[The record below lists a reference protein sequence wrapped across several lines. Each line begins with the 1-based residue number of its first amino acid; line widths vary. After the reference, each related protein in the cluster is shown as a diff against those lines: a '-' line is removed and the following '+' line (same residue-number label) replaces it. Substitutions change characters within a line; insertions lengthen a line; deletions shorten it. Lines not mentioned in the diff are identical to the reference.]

1 MDATGRDPGSPRQT
15 PQTRVFGAALVLGV
29 QRQKALVGVLSWT
42 WHSTPI
48 TGRKPCVAL
57 LLARAV
63 LSTACS
69 LAVITR
75 RSIVHAFAAVGVAK
89 HRSESMLRAAA
100 ATFYALLAVLWGFVE
115 TLECYGVR

>member
-15 PQTRVFGAALVLGV
+15 PQTRVFGAAVVDGA

-42 WHSTPI
+42 WHSIPI
-48 TGRKPCVAL
+48 TGRKPCVVVV

-63 LSTACS
+63 LSTAGS

-75 RSIVHAFAAVGVAK
+75 RSIVHTLAAIG
-89 HRSESMLRAAA
+89 RD
-100 ATFYALLAVLWGFVE
+100 
-115 TLECYGVR
+115 